1 MSNKNFIAGF
11 LSATVFSAVFLTT
24 SASAFWPFDN
34 LFSKGI
40 VKAIT
45 TDMENTTGSKK
56 NTWAPETRPTGTL
69 PQMTVVN
76 AITAMNS
83 ICEKLETSTSMKIGN
98 QKKQVDGSETT
109 NETISEKKIVVMD
122 KEISDIHNK
131 LRSECLNI
139 KKLNARLGKVSPY
152 VINKPKEI
160 ILNSEEGIVAEK
172 VTTTPSPLKEGGR
185 IRITPRKTLSQ

>member
-1 MSNKNFIAGF
+1 MSNKNLIAGF
-11 LSATVFSAVFLTT
+11 LSATVFSAVLLTT
-24 SASAFWPFDN
+24 SASAFWPFDT

-83 ICEKLETSTSMKIGN
+83 ICEKLEMTSSMKTG
-98 QKKQVDGSETT
+98 KQQTEKATT
-109 NETISEKKIVVMD
+109 GAETITDKKIVIMD
-122 KEISDIHNK
+122 KEVSDIHNK
-131 LRSECLNI
+131 LKSECLNI

-152 VINKPKEI
+152 IVNKPKAL
-160 ILNSEEGIVAEK
+160 ILDSEEGFVAEK
-172 VTTTPSPLKEGGR
+172 ATVTPTPIDKQFGK
-185 IRITPRKTLSQ
+185 IKITPRKTLSQ